1 MRKKAFS
8 EAQIALALRDEET
21 EAPATEVCRK
31 MGVSEQSFYR
41 GNVDQHGHR
50 DTNSGNTPVCAYC
63 HANGA
68 NSPRP
73 APTRELWCPTGDW
86 GAKVP
91 RGRMRRD
98 IYPA

>member
-1 MRKKAFS
+1 MRMKAFS
-8 EAQIALALRDEET
+8 EEQIALALRDEET
-21 EAPATEVCRK
+21 ETPATEVCRK

-73 APTRELWCPTGDW
+73 APSPPAPAGTDPGCFNSTLCHPFG
-86 GAKVP
+86 GA
-91 RGRMRRD
+91 
-98 IYPA
+98 